1 MKIIAFIPSRYDS
14 KRFPGKPVSPIAGK
28 PMIQHVY
35 EQASACPDISEVVVA
50 TDDERILACVKAF
63 GGNGVMTSKSHPTGT
78 DRIAEAAQTMGCR
91 DDDII
96 LNIQGDQPLFDPA
109 LISELI
115 RPLKEDPALPMS
127 TLKYR
132 IRDRGEIDN
141 PNHVKVVTD
150 TEDFALFFSR
160 SPIPFYRDAR
170 AEKVYYRHLGFYAY
184 RMAFLTTFANLPTGQ
199 LEDNEKLEQLRTLE
213 YGFRIKVVETSH
225 DSIEVD
231 TPADIKRVEGMIRS
245 SWPYNNAGA

>member
-1 MKIIAFIPSRYDS
+1 MKIVAFIPSRYES
-14 KRFPGKPVSPIAGK
+14 KRFPGKPVSLIAGK

-35 EQASACPDISEVVVA
+35 EQASACPEISDVVVA
-50 TDDERILACVKAF
+50 TDDRRILASVQAF
-63 GGNGVMTSKSHPTGT
+63 GGNAAMTLKRHPTGT
-78 DRIAEAAQTMGCR
+78 DRIAEAARAMEFH

-96 LNIQGDQPLFDPA
+96 LNIQGDQPLFPPS

-115 RPLKEDPALPMS
+115 RPLKEDRELPMS
-127 TLKYR
+127 TLKYK
-132 IRDRGEIDN
+132 IRDELEIDN

-150 TEDFALFFSR
+150 TKDFALFFSR
-160 SPIPFYRDAR
+160 SPIPFYRDSR

-184 RMAFLTTFANLPTGQ
+184 RMAFLTTFAGLPLGR
-199 LEDNEKLEQLRTLE
+199 LEDDEKLEQLRALE

-231 TPADIKRVEGMIRS
+231 TPEDIKRVEEMMCRS
-245 SWPYNNAGA
+245 DPCPERI